1 MVCAL
6 FFVLFC
12 VVYSW
17 WCVYFRI
24 FGVFFEGSETERSD
38 ASVKEQERQDQVS
51 SREACEIGR
60 E

>member
-12 VVYSW
+12 VVYGW
-17 WCVYFRI
+17 WFIYFRI

-38 ASVKEQERQDQVS
+38 ASVKEQERQDTS
-51 SREACEIGR
+51 F
-60 E
+60 